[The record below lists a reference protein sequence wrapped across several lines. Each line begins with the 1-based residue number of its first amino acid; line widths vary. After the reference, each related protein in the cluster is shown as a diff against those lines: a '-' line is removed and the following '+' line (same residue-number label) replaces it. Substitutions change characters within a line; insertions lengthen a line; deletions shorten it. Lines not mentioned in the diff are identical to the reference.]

1 MLKKLTTLWAI
12 ILLLHSVLLA
22 QTRDCTI
29 AIEVTDTQFVYNY
42 LGDIDSVRYHLQAS
56 VTADSLRWYPDSL
69 FADPTATSQW
79 LTLGC
84 NDSINANL
92 NAFFHNIN
100 LFHWKQP
107 GFHQSH
113 TGYDYIDSPT
123 DGDLCQPRSI
133 TMNANPQSL
142 CSELTMGNYSNS
154 MIIRT
159 DTLRCYGDSV
169 PPFFDYDPTQ
179 LSAVANMLTHSL
191 CQVPFDSAYSPF
203 YVDTILMWDP
213 NRNHTFVLNMSRY
226 RYYYNGYHDDTLAA
240 LPSIVYSIHIDD
252 TAHHFFSVGHNIPL
266 RDTTLVF
273 TSIEL
278 PQTNVPPSQSNVST
292 HHFNFVP
299 RPHGVAIFRF
309 YETPTAYYNT
319 VPYLCIN
326 RLEMLGDCWATDSL
340 LLTDPRYGCI
350 VRDTMTRSICKYQL
364 PYQWD
369 SIAFPQPG
377 IDSVRIRSINCDT
390 FRILQLS
397 LLPDDTLSRHDTIV
411 ENQLPWLIGGET
423 FTASAID
430 TLFLPGTLPACDTLL
445 YYCLTVIDNIYDTTL
460 TYICHNQLPYN
471 LAGTN
476 VYGDTVLT
484 QTLLGSLGQD
494 SIVTHI
500 LHVNPD
506 SDTTLYDTIVSSQ
519 LPWGFLDSLFTDSVS
534 NMPFVLA
541 NEIGC
546 DSIIYYNL
554 YIFWEGDHCDSSLTF
569 YNVVTPNG
577 DGINDRFVIG
587 GLVEHQCYPYNLLII
602 FDRTGRVV
610 YRGENIYSEEQFW
623 DPAATRSP
631 AGTYFYRF
639 VGRGI
644 HHATQH
650 NGCIEVLK

>member
-1 MLKKLTTLWAI
+1 MLRKTTTLLAM
-12 ILLLHSVLLA
+12 ILLLHVGLYA
-22 QTRDCTI
+22 QITGCTV
-29 AIEVTDTQFVYNY
+29 AIEVTDTQAVYNY

-56 VTADSLRWYPDSL
+56 VSADSLHWYPDSL
-69 FADPTATSQW
+69 FADPTAPSQW
-79 LTLGC
+79 LTIGC
-84 NDSINANL
+84 NDSFLVDLTAYY
-92 NAFFHNIN
+92 HNVN
-100 LFHWKQP
+100 LFHWKEP
-107 GFHQSH
+107 GFVQSH

-123 DGDLCQPRSI
+123 VGDLCSPRSI

-142 CSELTMGNYSNS
+142 CPELTTGNYSNS

-169 PPFFDYDPTQ
+169 PPFFDYDSTQ
-179 LSAVANMLTHSL
+179 NTAVVGMLGQSL
-191 CQVPFDSAYSPF
+191 RQVPFDTAYRPF
-203 YVDTILMWDP
+203 YVDTIVMWDP
-213 NRNHTFVLNMSRY
+213 NRTNTFVLNMNRY
-226 RYYYNGYHDDTLAA
+226 RFNDNYDTLAA
-240 LPSIVYSIHIDD
+240 LPSIVYSVYIDD

-273 TSIEL
+273 WSIEL
-278 PQTNVPPSQSNVST
+278 PRTNLGPSQSNVST
-292 HHFNFVP
+292 HHFNSIP
-299 RPHGVAIFRF
+299 RPHGVAVFRF

-326 RLEMLGDCWATDSL
+326 RLEMLGDCWGVDSL
-340 LLTDPRYGCI
+340 LLTGPRCGCI
-350 VRDTMTRSICKYQL
+350 VRDTVTRQICHNQL
-364 PYQWD
+364 PYQWG
-369 SIAFPQPG
+369 SLTFTQSG
-377 IDSVRIRSINCDT
+377 IDSVRIRSIICDT
-390 FRILQLS
+390 LRYCVLQ

-411 ENQLPWLIGGET
+411 ENQLPWIFGGET
-423 FTASAID
+423 FTASGID
-430 TLFLPGTLPACDTLL
+430 TILLSGTLPDCDTLL
-445 YYCLTVIDNIYDTTL
+445 YYQLTVINNIFDTTL
-460 TYICHNQLPYN
+460 TYICSNQLPYS
-471 LAGTN
+471 LAGTT
-476 VYGDTVLT
+476 VYGDTVFSLT
-484 QTLLGSLGQD
+484 HSGSHGED
-494 SIVTHI
+494 STITYY
-500 LHVNPD
+500 LFVNPD

-519 LPWGFLDSLFTDSVS
+519 LPWGFLDSLFTDSVN

-587 GLVEHQCYPYNLLII
+587 GLVEQQCYPYNSLII
-602 FDRTGRVV
+602 VDRTGRMV
-610 YRGENIYSEEQFW
+610 YRAENIYREDQFW

-644 HHATQH
+644 NHATQH